1 MTDLILA
8 VVISTFAGIAAF
20 CFAYLYAIGIC
31 ALADRCTCSKGAWDA
46 ACPKHGK
53 ERIEW

>member
-1 MTDLILA
+1 VTDLILA
-8 VVISTFAGIAAF
+8 VVISAFAGLAAF

-31 ALADRCTCSKGAWDA
+31 ALADRCTCSKGRWDA
-46 ACPKHGK
+46 NCPQHGK

>member
-8 VVISTFAGIAAF
+8 AVISAFAGIAAF

-31 ALADRCTCSKGAWDA
+31 ALADRCT
-46 ACPKHGK
+46 
-53 ERIEW
+53 